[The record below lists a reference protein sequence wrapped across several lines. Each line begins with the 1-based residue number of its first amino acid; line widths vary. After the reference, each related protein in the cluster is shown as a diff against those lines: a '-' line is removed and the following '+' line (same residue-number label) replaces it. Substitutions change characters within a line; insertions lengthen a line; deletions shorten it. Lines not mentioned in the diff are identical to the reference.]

1 MAIVNGSIVILTIR
15 VTTIL
20 RVKLMRYDNRD
31 WFNSGFD
38 IVGHR

>member
-1 MAIVNGSIVILTIR
+1 MTIVIGLKVVLTIR

-31 WFNSGFD
+31 ELKSNST
-38 IVGHR
+38 